1 MNARRIV
8 VLALFALAA
17 GVLVVSVAPSV
28 VPGLFVGEPGAYNRT
43 TVAVS
48 DANGTQLATVDV
60 RVADTD
66 EKRYVGLSE
75 TDDLSMGE
83 GMLFVHESEGT
94 QAYVMRN
101 MSFPLDIVF
110 VEADGTIGRIVHA
123 SVDGENAP
131 YRARAKYVLEVSRGW
146 ANATGVTVGDRVA
159 VPEDVR

>member
-8 VLALFALAA
+8 VPALFALAA

-28 VPGLFVGEPGAYNRT
+28 FPGLLVDEPSEYNRT
-43 TVAVS
+43 TVTVS
-48 DANGTQLATVDV
+48 GANGTQLATVDV

-83 GMLFVHESEGT
+83 GMLFVHETEGI

-110 VEADGTIGRIVHA
+110 VEADGTIGRVVHA
-123 SVDGENAP
+123 SVDGANAP
-131 YRARAKYVLEVSRGW
+131 YRARAKYVLEVPRGW
-146 ANATGVTVGDRVA
+146 ANATGVAAGDRVA
-159 VPEDVR
+159 VPEDV